1 MGYVTSKPGS
11 RDYKKFTTYGK
22 LKVGHTSCYFHP
34 YSIIIQRKRDTLRFK
49 LFKGVLHP

>member
-22 LKVGHTSCYFHP
+22 LKVRHTSCYFP
-34 YSIIIQRKRDTLRFK
+34 SIQYYNTEKKRHVEIQT
-49 LFKGVLHP
+49 V